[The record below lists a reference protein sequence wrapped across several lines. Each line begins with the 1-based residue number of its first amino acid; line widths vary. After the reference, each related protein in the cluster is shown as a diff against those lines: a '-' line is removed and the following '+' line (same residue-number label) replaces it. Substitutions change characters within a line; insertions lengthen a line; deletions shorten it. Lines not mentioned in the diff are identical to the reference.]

1 MLRNIRN
8 QILAGAVEVF
18 YSFVDTKSLLKM
30 SSV

>member
-1 MLRNIRN
+1 MLPSIRN

-18 YSFVDTKSLLKM
+18 YSFVDTKSLLTM